1 MKKILTALLS
11 LALIMNMAACGDYAP
26 NELEYP
32 YILEDGVLTISVNT
46 DEMEIFYESREMWI
60 DQIHEIHTVILDDS
74 VRSIGKDAFQD
85 YPNLKRIIF
94 NDRVDDIGPG
104 AFAGT
109 GLILEE
115 LPDSLRYI
123 GEEAFAGCTVPETLV
138 IPKNVRKIEQGAFVN
153 VKGLKT
159 LVLLGHTEVAQNTH
173 NETGPNS
180 VFENTGLSQVILP
193 ENYQGTHYSAFG
205 NCTNLT
211 KVDLKNSPNNVP
223 AHAFE
228 NCVYL
233 TDVILSK
240 STYGIMSNTFSGCT
254 SLTNVTFQAVPR
266 AIEAQA
272 FAGCTSLKSLTLP
285 EGTAYI
291 DSKAFQGCTALEEI
305 IIPTTVE
312 WIVYDAFQGCTKLSR
327 ITVAEGNTV
336 YSQHE
341 SGLIYDS
348 TNTILLIIPP
358 AFSGRLYI
366 PEGTQALEICE
377 FSSTAINELV
387 LPNTVTTIKPAQF
400 RNSSLESIWLPDSL
414 LTMGNDLFEN
424 CENLQF
430 IHYAGTQAQWDAI
443 EGSAAVTEK
452 WGHLLVFESPA
463 PTE

>member
-60 DQIHEIHTVILDDS
+60 DQIHTVILDDS

-115 LPDSLRYI
+115 FPDSLRYI

-138 IPKNVRKIEQGAFVN
+138 IPKNVRKIEQGAFAN

-193 ENYQGTHYSAFG
+193 ESYQGTHHSELQHRQDLLHRSLLQRKKQRGKYDSCVSPFLYLFYHIV
-205 NCTNLT
+205 NL
-211 KVDLKNSPNNVP
+211 
-223 AHAFE
+223 F
-228 NCVYL
+228 VY
-233 TDVILSK
+233 ILFN
-240 STYGIMSNTFSGCT
+240 INTF
-254 SLTNVTFQAVPR
+254 F
-266 AIEAQA
+266 
-272 FAGCTSLKSLTLP
+272 
-285 EGTAYI
+285 
-291 DSKAFQGCTALEEI
+291 
-305 IIPTTVE
+305 
-312 WIVYDAFQGCTKLSR
+312 
-327 ITVAEGNTV
+327 
-336 YSQHE
+336 
-341 SGLIYDS
+341 
-348 TNTILLIIPP
+348 
-358 AFSGRLYI
+358 
-366 PEGTQALEICE
+366 
-377 FSSTAINELV
+377 
-387 LPNTVTTIKPAQF
+387 
-400 RNSSLESIWLPDSL
+400 
-414 LTMGNDLFEN
+414 
-424 CENLQF
+424 
-430 IHYAGTQAQWDAI
+430 
-443 EGSAAVTEK
+443 
-452 WGHLLVFESPA
+452 
-463 PTE
+463 